1 MDEINRK
8 YHEVAD
14 IFPMM
19 SGDEYDALKADIA
32 QNGQREPIWLHPD
45 GRIVDG
51 RNRHRACV
59 DLNIAPHFRTWDGTG
74 SLVSLVVSLNL
85 HRRHL
90 TSGQKAIIGA
100 EILPL
105 LEEEG
110 RQAKIRAAVATN
122 VKLGRITHD
131 PNKLQTTLI
140 EDGGDVFVCPTCAD
154 IFRDEV
160 WHCEHCDHHW
170 PMSRNYCAN
179 CYEKRETETLVEL
192 FPQASDEKSRDKAAA
207 LIGTN
212 GRYVSDAKRLMSEA
226 PDLAQHVKAG
236 DMKIT
241 EARRQLQQRQKQE
254 APPLPT
260 DKYRIIYA
268 DPPWKYSNSGSIE
281 TANGREVFTRVE
293 QHYPTMSIDELCAM
307 GSDIRQMADDN
318 AVLFLWVTSP
328 MLEVAFPII
337 KAWGFQYKTSIVWNK
352 VRHTWGH
359 YVSVRHEL
367 LLICTKGSCTP
378 DINELHNSV
387 VTLERTDKNSEK
399 PAEFRQLINKM
410 YTHGKRI
417 ELFSRNR
424 VDGWEVWGNEC

>member
-90 TSGQKAIIGA
+90 TSGQKAIIAA
-100 EILPL
+100 EILPM
-105 LEEEG
+105 LEDEAKARQRMSPGRGNTKGFQNFENLFGEESDKLETVEPFHSADQAASIIG
-110 RQAKIRAAVATN
+110 SNRQ
-122 VKLGRITHD
+122 
-131 PNKLQTTLI
+131 
-140 EDGGDVFVCPTCAD
+140 
-154 IFRDEV
+154 
-160 WHCEHCDHHW
+160 
-170 PMSRNYCAN
+170 
-179 CYEKRETETLVEL
+179 
-192 FPQASDEKSRDKAAA
+192 
-207 LIGTN
+207 
-212 GRYVSDAKRLMSEA
+212 YVSDAKRLMSEA

-399 PAEFRQLINKM
+399 PAEFRQLIDKM